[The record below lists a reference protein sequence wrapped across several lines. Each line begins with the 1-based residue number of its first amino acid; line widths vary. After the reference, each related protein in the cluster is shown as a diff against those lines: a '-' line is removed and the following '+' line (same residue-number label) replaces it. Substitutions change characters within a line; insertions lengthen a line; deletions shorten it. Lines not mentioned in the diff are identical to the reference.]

1 MTHLDGQVA
10 IVTGAGRGTGAVVAA
25 ALAAQGARV
34 LAVDEQGAASVV
46 EEIVGLGG
54 TAEASAVDVCDFTEA
69 EGVVQRAVDLY
80 GQLDIVVNAAGSVGT
95 ADDVDVAQDGVG
107 GAIWDAAEGDWDAV
121 IRATLRSTFTMSR
134 HASTY
139 WHANRGRPTRLINVT
154 SPSALF
160 GTSPSP
166 YFSAARLAIV
176 GFTLSCANAL
186 SRYGVTSNV
195 LAPLVA
201 DGATEP
207 GDVGPAAV
215 YIASGDADWLNGKVI
230 GAGDHRIVLFESPVI
245 EYEALVTDGWGRE
258 VVFGELEQAVHSAV
272 ERTFPFS
279 ELEVAK

>member
-1 MTHLDGQVA
+1 MSHLDGQVA

-34 LAVDEQGAASVV
+34 VAADEHGAASVV
-46 EEIVGLGG
+46 EEIVRLGG

-69 EGVVQRAVDLY
+69 EGVVQLAVETY
-80 GQLDIVVNAAGSVGT
+80 GQLDIVVNAAGSVG
-95 ADDVDVAQDGVG
+95 AVG
-107 GAIWDAAEGDWDAV
+107 GVDASPDEVGAAIWDAEEGDWDAV
-121 IRATLRSTFTMSR
+121 IRATLRSTFTVSR
-134 HASTY
+134 HASSY
-139 WHANRGRPTRLINVT
+139 WRANRGRPTRLINVT

-166 YFSAARLAIV
+166 YYSAARLAIV

-215 YIASGDADWLNGKVI
+215 YMASGDADWLNGKVI

-245 EYEALVTDGWGRE
+245 EYEALVIDGWGRE
-258 VVFGELEQAVHSAV
+258 VVFAELEQAVNAAV
-272 ERTFPFS
+272 ERTFPFGA
-279 ELEVAK
+279 LETVQ

>member
-46 EEIVGLGG
+46 EEIVRLGG

-95 ADDVDVAQDGVG
+95 VDGVDVDA
-107 GAIWDAAEGDWDAV
+107 AIWDAAEGDWDAV
-121 IRATLRSTFTMSR
+121 VRATLRSTFTVSR
-134 HASTY
+134 HASSY
-139 WHANRGRPTRLINVT
+139 WRANRGRPTRLINVT

-176 GFTLSCANAL
+176 GFTLSSANAL
-186 SRYGVTSNV
+186 
-195 LAPLVA
+195 VA
-201 DGATEP
+201 
-207 GDVGPAAV
+207 
-215 YIASGDADWLNGKVI
+215 LRR
-230 GAGDHRIVLFESPVI
+230 H
-245 EYEALVTDGWGRE
+245 
-258 VVFGELEQAVHSAV
+258 V
-272 ERTFPFS
+272 ER
-279 ELEVAK
+279 VGAARRRRRH

>member
-34 LAVDEQGAASVV
+34 LAVDEQGVASVV
-46 EEIVGLGG
+46 EEIVRLGG
-54 TAEASAVDVCDFTEA
+54 TAEASAVDVGDFTEA
-69 EGVVQRAVDLY
+69 AGVVQHAVDSY
-80 GQLDIVVNAAGSVGT
+80 GQLDIVVNAAGSVGG
-95 ADDVDVAQDGVG
+95 VDAGPDEVGV
-107 GAIWDAAEGDWDAV
+107 AIWDAAEGDWDAV
-121 IRATLRSTFTMSR
+121 IRTTLRSTFTLSR
-134 HASTY
+134 HASAH
-139 WHANRGRPTRLINVT
+139 WRANRGRPARLINVT

-166 YFSAARLAIV
+166 YYSAARLAIV

-215 YIASGDADWLNGKVI
+215 YMASGDADWLNGKVI
-230 GAGDHRIVLFESPVI
+230 GAGDHRIVLFEGPVI
-245 EYEALVTDGWGRE
+245 EYEALVIDGWGRE
-258 VVFGELEQAVHSAV
+258 VVFGEMEHAVHSAV

-279 ELEVAK
+279 ELEAVK